1 MRVTAGANDW
11 RKVERVMGD
20 RRISRKLKGNVL
32 NSYVTQ
38 AYMNGLKTMA
48 LTEKQQEKVRVYESN
63 LLRRILGEQCSRVE
77 LRTLD

>member
-1 MRVTAGANDW
+1 MRVTAGANAW

-48 LTEKQQEKVRVYESN
+48 LTEKQQEKVRVYENN